1 MFPYI
6 ILFHKLITSYTI
18 MVIIGIL
25 ITGCFCLKQAKKYQI
40 DDNQVIWLL
49 LSIAVG
55 ILIGGHLLYG
65 ITNLKILVHLLTHL
79 HKITSVS
86 MLFQCIQEIFGGSVF
101 YGGLYGGLLAGYIY
115 SRNKFDFS
123 KDINHFIPAI
133 PLFHFFGRIGC
144 FLSGCCYGIKS
155 HIGFVYQNALV
166 LEANGIRR
174 FPVQL
179 LEAFYNLFLFLILY
193 YLQKKGK
200 LKHSILP
207 LYLFLY
213 AIARFFF
220 EFLRG
225 DFYRGYIGI
234 FSTSQIISI
243 ITILSISCIWIKNK
257 SHK

>member
-1 MFPYI
+1 
-6 ILFHKLITSYTI
+6 

-25 ITGCFCLKQAKKYQI
+25 ITGYFCLRQAKKYKM
-40 DDNQVIWLL
+40 DDNQVIYLL

-55 ILIGGHLLYG
+55 VLIGGHFLYG
-65 ITNLKILVHLLTHL
+65 ITNIKILMHFMTHL
-79 HKITSVS
+79 HKITSFS
-86 MLFQCIQEIFGGSVF
+86 IFFQCIQEIFGGSVF
-101 YGGLYGGLLAGYIY
+101 YGGLYGGLLTGYIY
-115 SRNKFDFS
+115 SKNKLNFS
-123 KDINHFIPAI
+123 KGINHFVPAI
-133 PLFHFFGRIGC
+133 PLFHLFGRIGC

-155 HIGFVYQNALV
+155 HIGFIYTNALV

-179 LEAFYNLFLFLILY
+179 IEAFYNLVLFIFLY
-193 YLQKKGK
+193 YLDKKGK
-200 LKHSILP
+200 ISQSILM
-207 LYLFLY
+207 LYLYLY
-213 AIARFFF
+213 AATRFFL